1 MERPIRSVVKAITW
15 RMIGTL
21 DTFLISWL
29 ITGEVLLASG
39 IALAEVFTKSL
50 LFVGHEQA
58 WSRVKWGYVIHGY
71 NQKKREKD

>member
-15 RMIGTL
+15 RMLGTL
-21 DTFLISWL
+21 DTFFISWL

-58 WSRVKWGYVIHGY
+58 WSRIKWGYVIPGY
-71 NQKKREKD
+71 NQKKMEKE